1 LNKIKYNIG
10 NLNLKDFKK
19 NLPLTVM
26 ALPALI
32 IIFVMYYIPLYGLLM
47 PFVDFNIRKGIF
59 KSKFV
64 GLNNFKYLLSS
75 DMLTVLRNTILYN
88 LVFIVVGT
96 IVSLAFALMLFELGK
111 KSVKFYQTALFFPF
125 FMSWVVVSYLFLGL
139 LDADHGVINQI
150 LKLFGFDPVIW
161 YSTVGAWPFILV
173 IAAIWKGLGYGTVI
187 YFAGLMGIDKELLE
201 ASRLDGTNW
210 IQQVWYI
217 SIPMI
222 KPLIVILTI
231 MAIGKIFYSDFGLF
245 YQIPMD
251 LPTLYPVTDVFD
263 TYVFRMLR
271 RLGDFGMSSAAGFIQ
286 SVCGFIL
293 VVITNHVVKKTT
305 KESLF

>member
-1 LNKIKYNIG
+1 LKKTTNNIR
-10 NLNLKDFKK
+10 NSNLKEFRK
-19 NLPLTVM
+19 NLPLTIM
-26 ALPALI
+26 ALPALVT
-32 IIFVMYYIPLYGLLM
+32 IFVMYYIPLYGLLI
-47 PFVDFNIRKGIF
+47 PFVDFNIRKGLF

-75 DMLTVLRNTILYN
+75 DMLMVLRNTLLYN

-96 IVSLAFALMLFELGK
+96 IASLAFALMLFELGRR
-111 KSVKFYQTALFFPF
+111 SVKFYQTALFFPF

-139 LDADHGVINQI
+139 LDADHGLINQT
-150 LKLFGFDPVIW
+150 LKLVGINPVTW
-161 YSTVGAWPFILV
+161 YSTLSAWPFILV
-173 IAAIWKGLGYGTVI
+173 FAAVWKGLGYGTVI
-187 YFAGLMGIDKELLE
+187 YYAGLMGIDKELLE
-201 ASRLDGTNW
+201 ASKLDGTNW
-210 IQQVWYI
+210 FQQVWYI
-217 SIPMI
+217 SIPML
-222 KPLIVILTI
+222 KPLIVILNI

-271 RLGDFGMSSAAGFIQ
+271 RLGDFGMSSAAGFVQ

-293 VVITNHVVKKTT
+293 VVITNHIVKKTT

>member
-1 LNKIKYNIG
+1 
-10 NLNLKDFKK
+10 
-19 NLPLTVM
+19 
-26 ALPALI
+26 
-32 IIFVMYYIPLYGLLM
+32 
-47 PFVDFNIRKGIF
+47 
-59 KSKFV
+59 
-64 GLNNFKYLLSS
+64 
-75 DMLTVLRNTILYN
+75 

>member
-1 LNKIKYNIG
+1 MNKIKYNIS

-32 IIFVMYYIPLYGLLM
+32 VIFVMYYIPLYGLLM
-47 PFVDFNIRKGIF
+47 PFVDFNIRKGLL

-75 DMLTVLRNTILYN
+75 DMLIVLRNTLLYN
-88 LVFIVVGT
+88 LVFIVAGT
-96 IVSLAFALMLFELGK
+96 AISLAFALMLFELGK
-111 KSVKFYQTALFFPF
+111 RSVKFYQTALFFPF

-150 LKLFGFDPVIW
+150 LKLIGLNPVVW
-161 YSTVGAWPFILV
+161 YSTVGAWPFILI

-231 MAIGKIFYSDFGLF
+231 MAVGKIFYSDFGLF

-293 VVITNHVVKKTT
+293 VVITNHIVKKTT